1 MSERISTPQHGE
13 INKDDR
19 IRFINRIQELSPYN
33 NQPISDFG
41 VFKTS
46 FEREDGYVD
55 IYRPVSTVQLDD
67 EDMLDDAYA
76 VAVRHEDELED
87 GHVIIRTNQY
97 IVRAATME
105 TDYLEQTMIIGPD
118 GNRIPEKRPTT
129 LEEISSHLATTEA
142 LGTNIFT
149 SWRYQE
155 VMRILDEFTPED
167 GYAL

>member
-1 MSERISTPQHGE
+1 
-13 INKDDR
+13 
-19 IRFINRIQELSPYN
+19 
-33 NQPISDFG
+33 
-41 VFKTS
+41 
-46 FEREDGYVD
+46 
-55 IYRPVSTVQLDD
+55 
-67 EDMLDDAYA
+67 MLDDAYA
-76 VAVRHEDELED
+76 VAVRHEDELDD

-105 TDYLEQTMIIGPD
+105 ADYLEQTMIIGPD

-129 LEEISSHLATTEA
+129 VEEMSSHLATTEA

-149 SWRYQE
+149 NWRFQE